1 VRLRGYIAA
10 VIVDCAHYVSGRR
23 GDTEPLT
30 VDEAADRLHGDG
42 FVWLGLKEPSDE
54 EMEEVAHRFDLPPL
68 AVEDAREMHQ
78 RPKIEDYGDDW
89 FMVVKAARY
98 DEARELVQFG
108 EVQIFAGE
116 HYAVVVRHGDI
127 EDLRGVRRRL
137 EDTPALMHE
146 GPAAVAW
153 AVLDKIVDDYEPVID
168 GIESDIEEVERSIF
182 EDDTDQTQRIYFL
195 RRELARF
202 YRATHPLLTAMQAI
216 WREDQVPRVS
226 TDLRNY
232 FRDVAD
238 HLTRLNEEIGMQRD
252 LLDGALNAN
261 LGAINVRQND
271 IVRKVSG
278 WAAIGIVPTL
288 IASIYGMNF
297 EHMPELRWH
306 LGYPGVLV
314 LMVVLS
320 FTLWRFLRRWG
331 WL

>member
-1 VRLRGYIAA
+1 
-10 VIVDCAHYVSGRR
+10 VIVDCAHYVHGERSEA
-23 GDTEPLT
+23 EPLT
-30 VDEAADRLHGDG
+30 VSEAAGRLESDG
-42 FVWLGLKEPSDE
+42 FVWVGLKEPSDD
-54 EMEEVAHRFDLPPL
+54 EMAEVAERFGLPEL

-98 DEARELVQFG
+98 DDARELVEFG
-108 EVQIFAGE
+108 EVQIFAGAQ
-116 HYAVVVRHGDI
+116 YAVVVRQGDI

-137 EDTPALMHE
+137 EERPHLMHE

-168 GIESDIEEVERSIF
+168 GLESDIEEVERAIF

-195 RRELARF
+195 RRELSRF
-202 YRATHPLLTAMQAI
+202 YRAVHPLLTAMQAI
-216 WREDQVPRVS
+216 WREDQVPHVS
-226 TDLRNY
+226 AELRNY

-238 HLTRLNEEIGMQRD
+238 HLIRLSEEIAMQRD

-261 LGAINVRQND
+261 LGSISVRQND

-297 EHMPELRWH
+297 QHMPELKWAIS
-306 LGYPGVLV
+306 YPLVIV
-314 LMVVLS
+314 LMITLS
-320 FTLWRFLRRWG
+320 FTLWRFLHRWG

>member
-1 VRLRGYIAA
+1 M
-10 VIVDCAHYVSGRR
+10 IVDCAHYVSGHRS
-23 GDTEPLT
+23 DHEALT
-30 VDEAADRLHGDG
+30 VEEAADRLDGDG
-42 FVWLGLKEPSDE
+42 FVWIGLKEPSDQ
-54 EMEEVAHRFDLPPL
+54 EMAQVAERFDLPEL

-78 RPKIEDYGDDW
+78 RPKIEDYGEDW

-98 DEARELVQFG
+98 DEVREAVEFG

-116 HYAVVVRHGDI
+116 RYCVVVRHGDI

-168 GIESDIEEVERSIF
+168 GIESDIEEVERAIF

-202 YRATHPLLTAMQAI
+202 YRAVHPLLTAMQSI

-226 TDLRNY
+226 ADLRNY

-238 HLTRLNEEIGMQRD
+238 HLTRLNEEIAMQRD

-261 LGAINVRQND
+261 LGAISVRQND

-288 IASIYGMNF
+288 VASIYGMNF
-297 EHMPELRWH
+297 EHMPEPHWEI
-306 LGYPGVLV
+306 GYPLALL
-314 LMVVLS
+314 LMASLS
-320 FTLWRFLRRWG
+320 ITLWRFLRRWG